1 LNKRVMPTLLLF
13 VIVLMASLL
22 AAPSAKGS
30 GILELNDSK
39 NEYDLMPYTSVL
51 EDKEN
56 RLVIYDLLNPD
67 MAAKFADAGSQT
79 INYGYSAYSH
89 WAKFKL
95 KNTSLKKDWL
105 LEIAFPSLD
114 SVDAYML
121 DGTNTVLQK
130 HVGDD
135 NAFGNR
141 EVENRNLVFNLE
153 IEHGETLDVYLHFKT
168 EGAAALP
175 LKIIHPVHF
184 AQKEQV
190 SYLLLGGNYGIIII
204 LTIYNAF
211 MAFFF
216 RAKAYLY
223 FALHSAAALLM
234 FVTLNGV
241 AFEFLWPDAIWW
253 NNRAIGIFMCI
264 SHIMALLFVRN
275 FLPPRSLGDRWK
287 LLCNMFITVEMFNM
301 LLMCVN
307 PALGLKIIMVKYLIF
322 EWLMMYP
329 GVKALQMNFRPAR
342 YYLCGWGIFA
352 VTGMITT
359 FTDSGVIPMTSL
371 TMFSAQIGSTLETLI
386 VSWGLANQ
394 IKLIRKEKDR
404 AVEQMNENRK
414 LADSDF
420 LTGLYNR
427 RYIMNRF
434 SAFKGEQIVLLILD
448 IDHFKQINDT
458 YGHLAGDNVLQQIA
472 SVLRQCFRHG
482 DVIGRFG
489 GEEFIVLMPDAF
501 LNQARHRAEELLAA
515 VGSVPIH
522 IGDEHIT
529 CTVSIGITEWKSDG
543 GDDFH
548 EALRRA
554 DEALYEAKRLG
565 RNRICVSSS

>member
-1 LNKRVMPTLLLF
+1 MNKRTMPTLFLF

-22 AAPSAKGS
+22 MAPSAKGS

-39 NEYDLMPYTSVL
+39 NEYDLNPYTSVL

-56 RLVIYDLLNPD
+56 RLVIYDLLHPD
-67 MAAKFADAGSQT
+67 VAARFTDAGSQT

-89 WAKFKL
+89 WAEFKV

-105 LEIAFPSLD
+105 LEIAFPTLD
-114 SVDAYML
+114 SVDAYVL

-135 NAFGNR
+135 NAFDNR
-141 EVENRNLVFNLE
+141 EVKNRNLVLNLE
-153 IEHGETLDVYLHFKT
+153 IERGETLDVYLHFRT

-190 SYLLLGGNYGIIII
+190 SYLLLGANYGIIII

-223 FALHSAAALLM
+223 FALHSASGLIM
-234 FVTLNGV
+234 FATLNGV
-241 AFEFLWPDAIWW
+241 AFEFLWSDAIWW
-253 NNRAIGIFMCI
+253 NNRAIGFFMCV
-264 SHIMALLFVRN
+264 SHIMALLFIRN
-275 FLPPRSLGDRWK
+275 FLPPRSLSDRWK
-287 LLCNMFITVEMFNM
+287 LFCNMFIVVEIFNI
-301 LLMCVN
+301 LLMCVDVV
-307 PALGLKIIMVKYLIF
+307 LGLKLMLVKYLFF
-322 EWLMMYP
+322 ELLMIIP
-329 GVKALQMNFRPAR
+329 GVRALQANFRPAR

-352 VTGMITT
+352 MTGIITT
-359 FTDSGVIPMTSL
+359 FTESGVIPMNSL
-371 TMFSAQIGSTLETLI
+371 TTFSAQIGSTLETLI

-434 SAFKGEQIVLLILD
+434 SSRMSEQMVFLILD
-448 IDHFKQINDT
+448 IDHFKRINDT

-489 GEEFIVLMPDAF
+489 GEEFIVLMPDTF
-501 LNQARHRAEELLAA
+501 LDQARHRAEELLSA
-515 VGSVPIH
+515 VCSVPIH
-522 IGDEHIT
+522 IGDTHIT
-529 CTVSIGITEWKSDG
+529 CTVSIGITEWKSDSS
-543 GDDFH
+543 DDFH
-548 EALRRA
+548 AALRRA